1 MVFLTDAFCLFANH
15 LHPRKIRIPGSEVI
29 PVALYEAL
37 DGKNSDDYI
46 ARVEPS
52 PLGGEKMADYILL
65 RMDQGR
71 GVPIASAAGEVA
83 GLISSSS
90 PSHPSAPSTSY
101 MGDRL

>member
-1 MVFLTDAFCLFANH
+1 MNRNKGIFTPF
-15 LHPRKIRIPGSEVI
+15 PTSEVI

-65 RMDQGR
+65 RMDQGGT
-71 GVPIASAAGEVA
+71 GVSVAAATGEVA

-90 PSHPSAPSTSY
+90 SPSHPSAPTTSY
-101 MGDRL
+101 MGDRM